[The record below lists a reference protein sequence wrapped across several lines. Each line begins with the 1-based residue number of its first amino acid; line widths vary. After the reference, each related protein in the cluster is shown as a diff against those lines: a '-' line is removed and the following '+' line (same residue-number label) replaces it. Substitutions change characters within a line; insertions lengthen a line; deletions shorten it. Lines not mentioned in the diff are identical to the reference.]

1 MGEGMFHVKHPG
13 KPLGGF
19 PCKGL
24 PLSGGWGL
32 SAVLHGVLQLLVA
45 LGGGGE
51 ALPGL
56 LGEGVLQAI
65 RLQGGDGLLAGLVV
79 PGGELLLQLIEKVQS
94 LKDKDFYP
102 MLDIITATLPD
113 DLADVF
119 VQLATGEKS
128 VDEIGGM
135 VVYKIAVSVLK
146 NVSAIPDKIYPLLS
160 DLSGIPAD
168 EIPEMPF
175 GTTPSMI
182 WDIIADAKNA
192 SFFRALSKLL

>member
-1 MGEGMFHVKHPG
+1 MSKKENIEMTEEVTEEVKPY
-13 KPLGGF
+13 KL
-19 PCKGL
+19 
-24 PLSGGWGL
+24 
-32 SAVLHGVLQLLVA
+32 
-45 LGGGGE
+45 
-51 ALPGL
+51 
-56 LGEGVLQAI
+56 
-65 RLQGGDGLLAGLVV
+65 R
-79 PGGELLLQLIEKVQS
+79 S

-128 VDEIGGM
+128 VDEIGGI

-146 NVSAIPDKIYPLLS
+146 NVSAIPDKIYTLLS
-160 DLSGIPAD
+160 DLSGIPAED
-168 EIPEMPF
+168 IPEMPF

-182 WDIIADAKNA
+182 WDIVADAKNA

>member
-1 MGEGMFHVKHPG
+1 MSEKENIEMTEEVTEEI
-13 KPLGGF
+13 KPYKL
-19 PCKGL
+19 
-24 PLSGGWGL
+24 
-32 SAVLHGVLQLLVA
+32 
-45 LGGGGE
+45 
-51 ALPGL
+51 
-56 LGEGVLQAI
+56 
-65 RLQGGDGLLAGLVV
+65 R
-79 PGGELLLQLIEKVQS
+79 S

-168 EIPEMPF
+168 EIHEMPF

>member
-1 MGEGMFHVKHPG
+1 MSEKENIEMTEEVTEEI
-13 KPLGGF
+13 KPYKL
-19 PCKGL
+19 
-24 PLSGGWGL
+24 
-32 SAVLHGVLQLLVA
+32 
-45 LGGGGE
+45 
-51 ALPGL
+51 
-56 LGEGVLQAI
+56 
-65 RLQGGDGLLAGLVV
+65 RR
-79 PGGELLLQLIEKVQS
+79 

-182 WDIIADAKNA
+182 WDIVADAKNA

>member
-1 MGEGMFHVKHPG
+1 MSEKENIEMTEEVTEEI
-13 KPLGGF
+13 KPYKL
-19 PCKGL
+19 
-24 PLSGGWGL
+24 
-32 SAVLHGVLQLLVA
+32 
-45 LGGGGE
+45 
-51 ALPGL
+51 
-56 LGEGVLQAI
+56 
-65 RLQGGDGLLAGLVV
+65 R
-79 PGGELLLQLIEKVQS
+79 S

-160 DLSGIPAD
+160 DLSGIQAD

-182 WDIIADAKNA
+182 WDIVADAKNA

>member
-1 MGEGMFHVKHPG
+1 MSKKENIEMTEEVTKEI
-13 KPLGGF
+13 KPYKL
-19 PCKGL
+19 
-24 PLSGGWGL
+24 
-32 SAVLHGVLQLLVA
+32 
-45 LGGGGE
+45 
-51 ALPGL
+51 
-56 LGEGVLQAI
+56 
-65 RLQGGDGLLAGLVV
+65 R
-79 PGGELLLQLIEKVQS
+79 S

>member
-1 MGEGMFHVKHPG
+1 MSEKENIEMTEEVTEEVKPY
-13 KPLGGF
+13 KLR
-19 PCKGL
+19 
-24 PLSGGWGL
+24 
-32 SAVLHGVLQLLVA
+32 
-45 LGGGGE
+45 
-51 ALPGL
+51 
-56 LGEGVLQAI
+56 I
-65 RLQGGDGLLAGLVV
+65 
-79 PGGELLLQLIEKVQS
+79 
-94 LKDKDFYP
+94 LKDKDFFH

-182 WDIIADAKNA
+182 WDIVADAKNA
-192 SFFRALSKLL
+192 SFFMALSKLL

>member
-1 MGEGMFHVKHPG
+1 MSKKENIEMTEEVTEEVKPY
-13 KPLGGF
+13 KL
-19 PCKGL
+19 
-24 PLSGGWGL
+24 
-32 SAVLHGVLQLLVA
+32 
-45 LGGGGE
+45 
-51 ALPGL
+51 
-56 LGEGVLQAI
+56 
-65 RLQGGDGLLAGLVV
+65 R
-79 PGGELLLQLIEKVQS
+79 S

-102 MLDIITATLPD
+102 MLGIITATLPD

-128 VDEIGGM
+128 IDEIGGM

>member
-1 MGEGMFHVKHPG
+1 MSEKENIEMTEEVTEEI
-13 KPLGGF
+13 KPYKL
-19 PCKGL
+19 
-24 PLSGGWGL
+24 
-32 SAVLHGVLQLLVA
+32 
-45 LGGGGE
+45 
-51 ALPGL
+51 
-56 LGEGVLQAI
+56 
-65 RLQGGDGLLAGLVV
+65 R
-79 PGGELLLQLIEKVQS
+79 S

-102 MLDIITATLPD
+102 MLDIITATLPATLPD

-119 VQLATGEKS
+119 VQLSTGEKS

-182 WDIIADAKNA
+182 WDIVADAKNA

>member
-1 MGEGMFHVKHPG
+1 MSKKENIEMTEEVTEEVKPY
-13 KPLGGF
+13 KL
-19 PCKGL
+19 
-24 PLSGGWGL
+24 
-32 SAVLHGVLQLLVA
+32 
-45 LGGGGE
+45 
-51 ALPGL
+51 
-56 LGEGVLQAI
+56 
-65 RLQGGDGLLAGLVV
+65 R
-79 PGGELLLQLIEKVQS
+79 S

-102 MLDIITATLPD
+102 MLDIVTATLPD

-160 DLSGIPAD
+160 ELSGIPAD

-182 WDIIADAKNA
+182 WDIVADAKNA

>member
-1 MGEGMFHVKHPG
+1 MSKKENIEMTEEVTEEVKPY
-13 KPLGGF
+13 KL
-19 PCKGL
+19 
-24 PLSGGWGL
+24 
-32 SAVLHGVLQLLVA
+32 
-45 LGGGGE
+45 
-51 ALPGL
+51 
-56 LGEGVLQAI
+56 
-65 RLQGGDGLLAGLVV
+65 R
-79 PGGELLLQLIEKVQS
+79 S

-182 WDIIADAKNA
+182 WDIVVDAKNA

>member
-1 MGEGMFHVKHPG
+1 MSKKENIEMTEEVTEEVKPY
-13 KPLGGF
+13 KL
-19 PCKGL
+19 
-24 PLSGGWGL
+24 
-32 SAVLHGVLQLLVA
+32 
-45 LGGGGE
+45 
-51 ALPGL
+51 
-56 LGEGVLQAI
+56 
-65 RLQGGDGLLAGLVV
+65 R
-79 PGGELLLQLIEKVQS
+79 S

-119 VQLATGEKS
+119 AQLATGEKS

>member
-1 MGEGMFHVKHPG
+1 MSEKENIEMTEEVTEEVKPY
-13 KPLGGF
+13 KL
-19 PCKGL
+19 
-24 PLSGGWGL
+24 
-32 SAVLHGVLQLLVA
+32 
-45 LGGGGE
+45 
-51 ALPGL
+51 
-56 LGEGVLQAI
+56 
-65 RLQGGDGLLAGLVV
+65 RN
-79 PGGELLLQLIEKVQS
+79 

-146 NVSAIPDKIYPLLS
+146 NASAIPDKIYPLLS

-182 WDIIADAKNA
+182 WDIVADAKNA

>member
-1 MGEGMFHVKHPG
+1 MSKKENIEMTEEATEEVKLY
-13 KPLGGF
+13 KL
-19 PCKGL
+19 
-24 PLSGGWGL
+24 
-32 SAVLHGVLQLLVA
+32 
-45 LGGGGE
+45 
-51 ALPGL
+51 
-56 LGEGVLQAI
+56 
-65 RLQGGDGLLAGLVV
+65 R
-79 PGGELLLQLIEKVQS
+79 S

-160 DLSGIPAD
+160 DLSSIPAD

-182 WDIIADAKNA
+182 WDIVADAKNA

>member
-1 MGEGMFHVKHPG
+1 MSKKENIEMTEEVTEEVKPY
-13 KPLGGF
+13 KL
-19 PCKGL
+19 
-24 PLSGGWGL
+24 
-32 SAVLHGVLQLLVA
+32 
-45 LGGGGE
+45 
-51 ALPGL
+51 
-56 LGEGVLQAI
+56 
-65 RLQGGDGLLAGLVV
+65 R
-79 PGGELLLQLIEKVQS
+79 S

-128 VDEIGGM
+128 VYEIGGM

-160 DLSGIPAD
+160 ELSGIPAD

-182 WDIIADAKNA
+182 WDIVADAKNA
-192 SFFRALSKLL
+192 SFFMALSKLL

>member
-1 MGEGMFHVKHPG
+1 MSEKENIEMTEEVTEEVKPYKLRG
-13 KPLGGF
+13 
-19 PCKGL
+19 
-24 PLSGGWGL
+24 
-32 SAVLHGVLQLLVA
+32 
-45 LGGGGE
+45 
-51 ALPGL
+51 
-56 LGEGVLQAI
+56 
-65 RLQGGDGLLAGLVV
+65 
-79 PGGELLLQLIEKVQS
+79 

-182 WDIIADAKNA
+182 WDIVADAKNA

>member
-1 MGEGMFHVKHPG
+1 MSKKENIEMTEEVTEEVKPY
-13 KPLGGF
+13 KL
-19 PCKGL
+19 
-24 PLSGGWGL
+24 
-32 SAVLHGVLQLLVA
+32 
-45 LGGGGE
+45 
-51 ALPGL
+51 
-56 LGEGVLQAI
+56 
-65 RLQGGDGLLAGLVV
+65 R
-79 PGGELLLQLIEKVQS
+79 S

-160 DLSGIPAD
+160 ELSGIPAD

-182 WDIIADAKNA
+182 LDIVADAKNA

>member
-1 MGEGMFHVKHPG
+1 MSKKENIEMTEEVTEEVKPY
-13 KPLGGF
+13 KL
-19 PCKGL
+19 
-24 PLSGGWGL
+24 
-32 SAVLHGVLQLLVA
+32 
-45 LGGGGE
+45 
-51 ALPGL
+51 
-56 LGEGVLQAI
+56 
-65 RLQGGDGLLAGLVV
+65 R
-79 PGGELLLQLIEKVQS
+79 S

-128 VDEIGGM
+128 VYEIGGM

-160 DLSGIPAD
+160 ELSGIPAD

-182 WDIIADAKNA
+182 LDIVADAKNA

>member
-1 MGEGMFHVKHPG
+1 MSEKENIEMTEEVTEEVKPY
-13 KPLGGF
+13 KL
-19 PCKGL
+19 
-24 PLSGGWGL
+24 
-32 SAVLHGVLQLLVA
+32 
-45 LGGGGE
+45 
-51 ALPGL
+51 
-56 LGEGVLQAI
+56 
-65 RLQGGDGLLAGLVV
+65 R
-79 PGGELLLQLIEKVQS
+79 S

-192 SFFRALSKLL
+192 SFFMALSKLL

>member
-1 MGEGMFHVKHPG
+1 MSEKENIEMTEEVTEEI
-13 KPLGGF
+13 KPYKL
-19 PCKGL
+19 
-24 PLSGGWGL
+24 
-32 SAVLHGVLQLLVA
+32 
-45 LGGGGE
+45 
-51 ALPGL
+51 
-56 LGEGVLQAI
+56 
-65 RLQGGDGLLAGLVV
+65 R
-79 PGGELLLQLIEKVQS
+79 S

-182 WDIIADAKNA
+182 WDIISDAKNA

>member
-1 MGEGMFHVKHPG
+1 MSEKENIEMTEEVTEEVKPY
-13 KPLGGF
+13 KL
-19 PCKGL
+19 
-24 PLSGGWGL
+24 
-32 SAVLHGVLQLLVA
+32 
-45 LGGGGE
+45 
-51 ALPGL
+51 
-56 LGEGVLQAI
+56 
-65 RLQGGDGLLAGLVV
+65 R
-79 PGGELLLQLIEKVQS
+79 S

-113 DLADVF
+113 DLADMF

-182 WDIIADAKNA
+182 WDIVADAKNA

>member
-1 MGEGMFHVKHPG
+1 MSKKENIEMTEELTEEVKPY
-13 KPLGGF
+13 KL
-19 PCKGL
+19 
-24 PLSGGWGL
+24 
-32 SAVLHGVLQLLVA
+32 
-45 LGGGGE
+45 
-51 ALPGL
+51 
-56 LGEGVLQAI
+56 
-65 RLQGGDGLLAGLVV
+65 R
-79 PGGELLLQLIEKVQS
+79 S

-182 WDIIADAKNA
+182 WDIVADAKNA

>member
-1 MGEGMFHVKHPG
+1 MSKKENIEMTEEVTEEVKLY
-13 KPLGGF
+13 KL
-19 PCKGL
+19 
-24 PLSGGWGL
+24 
-32 SAVLHGVLQLLVA
+32 
-45 LGGGGE
+45 
-51 ALPGL
+51 
-56 LGEGVLQAI
+56 
-65 RLQGGDGLLAGLVV
+65 R
-79 PGGELLLQLIEKVQS
+79 S

-182 WDIIADAKNA
+182 WDIVADAKNA

>member
-1 MGEGMFHVKHPG
+1 MSKKENIEMTEEVTKEI
-13 KPLGGF
+13 KPYKL
-19 PCKGL
+19 
-24 PLSGGWGL
+24 
-32 SAVLHGVLQLLVA
+32 
-45 LGGGGE
+45 
-51 ALPGL
+51 
-56 LGEGVLQAI
+56 
-65 RLQGGDGLLAGLVV
+65 R
-79 PGGELLLQLIEKVQS
+79 S

-146 NVSAIPDKIYPLLS
+146 NVSAIPDKIYKLLS
-160 DLSGIPAD
+160 DLSGIPAED
-168 EIPEMPF
+168 IPEMPF

-182 WDIIADAKNA
+182 WDIVADAKNA
-192 SFFRALSKLL
+192 SFFRELSKLL

>member
-1 MGEGMFHVKHPG
+1 MSKKENIEMTEEVTEEVKPY
-13 KPLGGF
+13 KL
-19 PCKGL
+19 
-24 PLSGGWGL
+24 
-32 SAVLHGVLQLLVA
+32 
-45 LGGGGE
+45 
-51 ALPGL
+51 
-56 LGEGVLQAI
+56 
-65 RLQGGDGLLAGLVV
+65 R
-79 PGGELLLQLIEKVQS
+79 S

-128 VDEIGGM
+128 VYEIGGM

-160 DLSGIPAD
+160 ELSGIPAD

-182 WDIIADAKNA
+182 WDIVADAKNA